1 MTNFSDRLRVAALPL
16 NIAWADK
23 AANLAAVE
31 AAFERLPES
40 TDVVVL
46 PELFSTGFI
55 DDPELMRD
63 IAERNTGH
71 TVDFLKEL
79 AARHSVAIAGS
90 FLATTHPR
98 FFNRGFFIEPSGEET
113 FYDKR
118 HLFSLSSEANVFAR
132 GMDTLPVVRFRGW
145 NIALIVCYDLR
156 FPAWCRN
163 RMGAYDLLLV
173 PANWPQSRAY
183 AWQHLLIARAIEN
196 QCCVVGANRA
206 GEDSYGVYD
215 GLTYI
220 FDGRGRPVGLIPDDC
235 PFVVADLDR
244 AEQEEFRKKFPA
256 MRDADDFRILDREML

>member
-1 MTNFSDRLRVAALPL
+1 
-16 NIAWADK
+16 
-23 AANLAAVE
+23 
-31 AAFERLPES
+31 
-40 TDVVVL
+40 
-46 PELFSTGFI
+46 
-55 DDPELMRD
+55 
-63 IAERNTGH
+63 
-71 TVDFLKEL
+71 
-79 AARHSVAIAGS
+79 
-90 FLATTHPR
+90 
-98 FFNRGFFIEPSGEET
+98 
-113 FYDKR
+113 
-118 HLFSLSSEANVFAR
+118 
-132 GMDTLPVVRFRGW
+132 MDTLPVVRFRGW

-220 FDGRGRPVGLIPDDC
+220 FDGRGRPVGLIPDEC

>member
-63 IAERNTGH
+63 IAERNTGQ

-220 FDGRGRPVGLIPDDC
+220 FDGRGRPVGLIPDEC

-244 AEQEEFRKKFPA
+244 AEQEEFRAKFPA